1 MPSDTPPPVHSSPT
15 ALDSSNRPASVPSAA
30 SGLTGAAFKRSSF
43 LDKTE
48 QILKPIMNQNQQFCL
63 RWNNYQTNLT
73 SVFDQLL
80 QSESFVDVT
89 LACDGQS
96 IKAHKMVLSACSPYF
111 QTLFFDNPCQHPII
125 IMRDVKWP
133 ELKAIVDF
141 MYKGEIN
148 VSQDQIGPLLKIA
161 EMLKIRG
168 LADVNGDQ
176 ELNQI
181 ENLEP
186 SANVTDENNSNNESS
201 SSSNL
206 SRDTIKTES
215 RLHQTVPSHNNNNN
229 TPMHMAK
236 KPRTGRDRE
245 TSRDLSVRDF
255 PRDLSAG
262 STTEWPLTVAL
273 DTVQASTPK
282 NNRKRRWPSGERSS
296 VGSPADS
303 TPDNL
308 EVPSPIPPTPSTLS
322 QPQVSTP
329 TSLPSFSIPP
339 ALDQMAGLSSLATIT
354 NQHPD
359 DMEIKPGIA
368 EMIREEERVNEV
380 LLLKKYTE
388 IQHAKLLENSQAWL
402 GASTSSIAGTQL
414 LKEAACTPPT
424 TYESYQYQLQSMWQK
439 CWNSQNLIHHL
450 RFRERGPLKS
460 WRPETMAEAIFSVLK
475 EGLSLSQAARKYDIP
490 YPTFVLYA
498 NRVHN
503 MLGPSID
510 GGTDLRPKGR
520 GRPQRILLGIW
531 PDEHIKGVIKSV
543 VFRDAK
549 EIKEEPILY
558 GRHSPF
564 PFQDNPLN
572 YAPNA
577 NGQLP
582 TPGAEAMSQDALT
595 AATVAAVRQ
604 QMCNMVAAAQHHPEA
619 AANLVGFNL
628 PPHHTNLSVHPP
640 GNAGGSSSGIPVPKI
655 GSPAVPNQG
664 HGNNG
669 GSGGIQIPR
678 LGSPAGSSLPTSKD
692 HEHHGPAGLSHG
704 NNPSTSSNSSNNSI
718 NRSESS
724 RNNNHSSSGSNVNHH
739 HPLAH
744 LNSGSLSI
752 TRLNSPASAH
762 DLRMTTPPTEE
773 SPLASPM
780 GLALEPA
787 VNLAVGG
794 SQSSDMHPLGMPPA
808 YHGSSKS
815 SSRAGYSS
823 SSSPPRPEHLFHDQ
837 DIAELVA
844 TSRASSGGGGG
855 GGGGAGGG
863 MPGSGGSNSGPFR
876 ESPRPGAAIKMEPMT
891 ECRGD

>member
-1 MPSDTPPPVHSSPT
+1 MPADTPPPVDSPPT
-15 ALDSSNRPASVPSAA
+15 GLDSSDRRPASVPSTIG
-30 SGLTGAAFKRSSF
+30 GLAGAGFKRASL
-43 LDKTE
+43 LDKSE
-48 QILKPIMNQNQQFCL
+48 HLLKPTMNQNQQFCL

-111 QTLFFDNPCQHPII
+111 QTLFFDNPCQHPIV

-176 ELNQI
+176 EVNQV
-181 ENLEP
+181 ENAEP
-186 SANVTDENNSNNESS
+186 SGGDQDENIATNESNR
-201 SSSNL
+201 NL
-206 SRDTIKTES
+206 SRDAIKSEN
-215 RLHQTVPSHNNNNN
+215 RLAQTDLSHNNNNN
-229 TPMHMAK
+229 NNNTPTHLSK
-236 KPRTGRDRE
+236 KAR
-245 TSRDLSVRDF
+245 TSREREPSRDISVRDF
-255 PRDLSAG
+255 PRDLSRDMSRELNVVAAAAAAAASG
-262 STTEWPLTVAL
+262 EWPLSAAL

-303 TPDNL
+303 TPDTL
-308 EVPSPIPPTPSTLS
+308 EVPSPIAPTPSS
-322 QPQVSTP
+322 IAQPASTP
-329 TSLPSFSIPP
+329 NPLPQFPIPP
-339 ALDQMAGLSSLATIT
+339 ALDQMAGLSSLSTMT
-354 NQHPD
+354 NHPD

-368 EMIREEERVNEV
+368 EMIREEER
-380 LLLKKYTE
+380 
-388 IQHAKLLENSQAWL
+388 AKLLENSQAWL
-402 GASTSSIAGTQL
+402 GASTSSIAGTTL

-531 PDEHIKGVIKSV
+531 PDDHIKGVIKSV
-543 VFRDAK
+543 VFRDVK
-549 EIKEEPILY
+549 EIKEEPIMY

-572 YAPNA
+572 YTPNA
-577 NGQLP
+577 NGQMP
-582 TPGAEAMSQDALT
+582 ATGAEGMSQEALT

-628 PPHHTNLSVHPP
+628 PQHHANMNLHSS
-640 GNAGGSSSGIPVPKI
+640 GNAGGSGGGIPVPKL
-655 GSPAVPNQG
+655 GSPAVTNQG
-664 HGNNG
+664 QGNNG
-669 GSGGIQIPR
+669 GTGGIQMPR
-678 LGSPAGSSLPTSKD
+678 LGSPAGSNITASKD
-692 HEHHGPAGLSHG
+692 HDHHGPPSLNQGG
-704 NNPSTSSNSSNNSI
+704 NPSTSTGN
-718 NRSESS
+718 
-724 RNNNHSSSGSNVNHH
+724 NNNHSNNSSSNNRSETNRNSSHTSSNSNVNHH

-752 TRLNSPASAH
+752 TRLGSPASAH

-780 GLALEPA
+780 GMMLEPA
-787 VNLAVGG
+787 VNLAMG
-794 SQSSDMHPLGMPPA
+794 SQSSDLNQLGIQP
-808 YHGSSKS
+808 YGSSKS

-823 SSSPPRPEHLFHDQ
+823 SSSPPRPEHLFQDQ

-844 TSRASSGGGGG
+844 TTRGTGSTASVSSITS
-855 GGGGAGGG
+855 GAGSCTGG
-863 MPGSGGSNSGPFR
+863 YKDSS
-876 ESPRPGAAIKMEPMT
+876 RPAPSIKVEPMT

>member
-1 MPSDTPPPVHSSPT
+1 MPSDTPPPLHSSPT
-15 ALDSSNRPASVPSAA
+15 ALDNSDRPASVPSAT
-30 SGLTGAAFKRSSF
+30 GGHTGAGFKRSSF

-111 QTLFFDNPCQHPII
+111 QTLFFENPCQHPII

-181 ENLEP
+181 QEP
-186 SANVTDENNSNNESS
+186 SASAADENNSNNESN

-206 SRDTIKTES
+206 SRDTIKTEN
-215 RLHQTVPSHNNNNN
+215 RLHQQDPSHNNNN
-229 TPMHMAK
+229 TPLHMAK
-236 KPRTGRDRE
+236 KPRTSRDRE
-245 TSRDLSVRDF
+245 ANRELSVRDF
-255 PRDLSAG
+255 PRDLSAAASG
-262 STTEWPLTVAL
+262 EWPLAVAL

-322 QPQVSTP
+322 QPASTP
-329 TSLPSFSIPP
+329 TPLASFSIPP

-368 EMIREEERVNEV
+368 EMIREEER
-380 LLLKKYTE
+380 
-388 IQHAKLLENSQAWL
+388 AKLLENSQAWL

-424 TYESYQYQLQSMWQK
+424 TYAESYQYQLQSMWQK

-582 TPGAEAMSQDALT
+582 AASAEAMSQDALT

-628 PPHHTNLSVHPP
+628 PPHHTNLSIHPP
-640 GNAGGSSSGIPVPKI
+640 GNAGGSSTGIPVPKL

-669 GSGGIQIPR
+669 GTGGIQIPR
-678 LGSPAGSSLPTSKD
+678 LGSPAGSNIPTSKD
-692 HEHHGPAGLSHG
+692 HELHGSVGLSHG
-704 NNPSTSSNSSNNSI
+704 NNPSTSNNNNNSSNNSI
-718 NRSESS
+718 NRNQHESS
-724 RNNNHSSSGSNVNHH
+724 RKNNHSSSGPNVNHH
-739 HPLAH
+739 QHHSLAH

-752 TRLNSPASAH
+752 TRLGSPASAH

-794 SQSSDMHPLGMPPA
+794 GGGQGTDMHPLGMPPQ
-808 YHGSSKS
+808 YGSSKS

-844 TSRASSGGGGG
+844 STRAAAAAAAAAGAGTGGGGMVPG
-855 GGGGAGGG
+855 GN
-863 MPGSGGSNSGPFR
+863 NSGPFR
-876 ESPRPGAAIKMEPMT
+876 ESPRPGAPIKMEPMT